1 MSSGTLLSCTI
12 PVGPELAGVAGT
24 ADADERSAELAAVR
38 AGTVGR
44 VHSWELVTGVDGPGT
59 RMTVFLS
66 GCVLRCQYCH
76 NPDTWQLRDG
86 KLTTLEH
93 VTDRIA
99 RRATALKVMHGGVTL
114 SGGEPLIQRAFV
126 TNVFRRCKE
135 LGLHTALDTSG
146 FLGMRA
152 KDELLDV
159 VDLVLLDV
167 KAGLPQ
173 TYKTVTGRELA
184 PTLRFGRRLRDRGT
198 PVWLRYVL
206 VPGLTDGEEDVNLV
220 ADYAA
225 EIGDVVER
233 VEVLPFHQ
241 MGRDKWKAL
250 DIPYPLADTTPPS
263 AELVT
268 RVQETFRS
276 RGLVTY

>member
-1 MSSGTLLSCTI
+1 VTLLDCTI
-12 PVGPELAGVAGT
+12 RMTGPEVVGVAG
-24 ADADERSAELAAVR
+24 AEDPDLRSAELAAVR

-44 VHSWELVTGVDGPGT
+44 VHSWELVTGLDGPGT
-59 RMTVFLS
+59 RLTVFLS

-76 NPDTWQLRDG
+76 NPDTWRLSDG
-86 KLTTLEH
+86 KLTTLDDLM
-93 VTDRIA
+93 DRIT
-99 RRATALKVMHGGVTL
+99 RRAAALKIMHGGVTL
-114 SGGEPLIQRAFV
+114 SGGEPLIQRPFV
-126 TNVFRRCKE
+126 TNVLRRCKE

-152 KDELLDV
+152 EDELLDL

-167 KAGLPQ
+167 KAGLPE
-173 TYKTVTGRELA
+173 TYRTVTGRELA

-198 PVWLRYVL
+198 PIWIRYVL
-206 VPGLTDGEEDVNLV
+206 VPGLTDGEDDVRIV

-225 EIGDVVER
+225 SLGDVVER

-241 MGRDKWKAL
+241 MGKNKWKAL
-250 DIPYPLADTTPPS
+250 EIPYPLENTMPPS
-263 AELVT
+263 DESVT

-276 RGLVTY
+276 RGLLTF

>member
-1 MSSGTLLSCTI
+1 MTFLGCTI
-12 PVGPELAGVAGT
+12 RTTGPEVVGVAG
-24 ADADERSAELAAVR
+24 AEDPDVRSAELAAVR

-44 VHSWELVTGVDGPGT
+44 VHSWELVSGLDGPGT
-59 RMTVFLS
+59 RLTVFLS

-76 NPDTWQLRDG
+76 NPDTWRLPDG
-86 KLTTLEH
+86 NLTTLDEL
-93 VTDRIA
+93 TDRIA
-99 RRATALKVMHGGVTL
+99 RRAAALKVMHGGVTL
-114 SGGEPLIQRAFV
+114 SGGEPLIQRPFV
-126 TNVFRRCKE
+126 TNVLQRCKE

-152 KDELLDV
+152 KDELLDA

-167 KAGLPQ
+167 KAGLPE
-173 TYKTVTGRELA
+173 TYRTVTGRELA

-198 PVWLRYVL
+198 PIWIRYVL
-206 VPGLTDGEEDVNLV
+206 VPGLTDGEEDVCTV
-220 ADYAA
+220 ADYVASIS
-225 EIGDVVER
+225 EVVQR

-250 DIPYPLADTTPPS
+250 DIPYPLAQTKPPS
-263 AELVT
+263 DELVT
-268 RVQETFRS
+268 HVRETFRS